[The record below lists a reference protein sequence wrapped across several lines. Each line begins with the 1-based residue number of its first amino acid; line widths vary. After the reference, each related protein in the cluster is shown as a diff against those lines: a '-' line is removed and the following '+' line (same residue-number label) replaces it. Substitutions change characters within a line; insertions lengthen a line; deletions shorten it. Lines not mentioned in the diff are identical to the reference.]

1 MSKDYKGEFEFALK
15 MFCYCRNKYRIK
27 GTPKRIWDGKTAFT
41 RGIAKVEKAF
51 GTSYVCC
58 RYNPDTD
65 VDISIIYDPD
75 PNSAAITKVVSV
87 RVLDGS
93 EIKLKVDEDA
103 FDDKDISIGQ
113 FADNDIVDKKLE
125 SPLKV
130 LSGKAWDDKLNA
142 MTVNPD
148 TVNKPVVDVIKDYP
162 FIVKGIENIKQAKAW
177 IKAKGGYCHHL
188 VSNEDKIKEI
198 ISKMV
203 NK

>member
-41 RGIAKVEKAF
+41 RGIAKIEKAF

-65 VDISIIYDPD
+65 IDISITYDPD
-75 PNSAAITKVVSV
+75 PNSAAILKVVSV
-87 RVLDGS
+87 RILDGT
-93 EIKLKVDEDA
+93 EVKLKADEDA
-103 FDDKDISIGQ
+103 FNDKDISI
-113 FADNDIVDKKLE
+113 DKFNENTIDSNK
-125 SPLKV
+125 SQQVSKV

-148 TVNKPVVDVIKDYP
+148 TVNKPLVDVIKDYP